1 MRRALPC
8 GDEQIRC
15 LRAALDSLE
24 RQAGTIERWG
34 RHLAVVL
41 PEGARLLVAGNGGSA
56 AQAQHLT
63 AELVGRYRDDRRPLS
78 ALALHGDGPSTTA
91 IANDYGSDQIFARQV
106 SAHARRGDVLLALS
120 TSGQSSNV
128 VAAAMEARR
137 RGMRSWAL
145 TGPAPSSLAMTCD
158 ESVVV
163 DSEHTSTIQEVHL
176 VAIHMLCAQLDC
188 SLGVSPPADLQAV
201 REMPG

>member
-1 MRRALPC
+1 MSISLPC
-8 GDEQIRC
+8 GEEQIRC

-24 RQAGTIERWG
+24 CQGGAIARWG
-34 RHLAVVL
+34 RHLAAVL
-41 PEGARLLVAGNGGSA
+41 PAGARLLVAGNGGSA

-78 ALALHGDGPSTTA
+78 ALALHGDAPSSTA
-91 IANDYGSDQIFARQV
+91 IANDFGSDQVFARQV
-106 SAHARRGDVLLALS
+106 SAHGREGDVLLALS

-128 VAAAMEARR
+128 VAAAAEARR
-137 RGMRSWAL
+137 GGMRSWAL
-145 TGPAPSSLAMTCD
+145 TGPAPNSLAMTCD

-176 VAIHMLCAQLDC
+176 VALHMLCAQLDC
-188 SLGVSPPADLQAV
+188 SLGVSAPARLQAS
-201 REMPG
+201 REVSN